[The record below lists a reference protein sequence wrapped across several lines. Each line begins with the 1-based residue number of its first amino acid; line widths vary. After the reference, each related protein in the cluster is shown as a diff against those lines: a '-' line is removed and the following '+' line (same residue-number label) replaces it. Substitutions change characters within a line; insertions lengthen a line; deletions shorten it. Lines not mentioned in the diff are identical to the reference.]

1 MFVGQTFRAPV
12 LAEKKNKEEK
22 KKRSKPRSFLSDSL
36 KRSCEK
42 KKDAKKDYTA
52 ERRARGAPSS
62 RIGWRKAETRSPQEG
77 NVRTTAVL
85 GACLLEV
92 QKAAAQSDPRM
103 TLYAAAESL

>member
-1 MFVGQTFRAPV
+1 MRAPV

-22 KKRSKPRSFLSDSL
+22 KKRSSLGLFLEIPSSGVA
-36 KRSCEK
+36 K
-42 KKDAKKDYTA
+42 KKDAKKDYTT

-92 QKAAAQSDPRM
+92 QKAAAQSEPRM